1 MPAITIATVGSIAAG
16 AAGIITAG
24 AGAVAALA
32 TAAGA
37 IWALGDELQEMYG
50 EDVANAFK
58 GISGQLTEL
67 TADMGDTPARKLL
80 SGAAT
85 ITDSAANAAI
95 GDNNNRIV
103 KIQRTLRSI
112 NTTSGQLA
120 GGVQQAGVMA
130 GQAKTAYQATQG
142 MATGKRANA
151 LLNQATEQL
160 LKQQAILEEE
170 NAAIRQAR
178 RS

>member
-37 IWALGDELQEMYG
+37 IWALGDELHEMYG

-58 GISGQLTEL
+58 GISGQINEL

-95 GDNNNRIV
+95 GDNDNRIK
-103 KIQRTLRSI
+103 KINNTLRSI
-112 NTTSGQLA
+112 NTTSAQIA

-130 GQAKTAYQATQG
+130 GQAQTAWQG
-142 MATGKRANA
+142 TKGMSTGRRANA
-151 LLNQATEQL
+151 MLDQATEQL
-160 LKQQAILEEE
+160 LKQQAILKKE